1 MATPAEILTTGGLAN
16 ADLIV
21 QAATATGIPLAIAAA
36 MIQKETGGKNV
47 YGHDGSAETGPGV
60 FSTKYGPVVIG
71 GTTYAQGSDIPVT
84 QGNFAEFLR
93 RVTAGEK
100 SNGVGPAQLT
110 YAGYFRQAPDYP
122 FWDALANIRFG
133 LTILADYLDDDFSD
147 ASISSAGAH
156 YNGGTNP
163 GSKALAYGADL
174 LAQTQIW
181 RARLAGASE
190 LGGSMPKVFLSPSDQ
205 DNNPVDGGGNEQ
217 QYAQERCARAA
228 EVLRAHGVT
237 VKVSEAGIGDDTNGY
252 VASVKEGEA
261 WGPDIYVADHT
272 NATGTANKASGVQAY
287 CWLGDPN
294 SKRLGECINARM
306 DPIVPGGASI
316 QDGSN
321 LHEVS
326 GPSATAVLMESGY
339 HDNPLDAS
347 VIRTKTTEMGEAL
360 AHGILD
366 YFGIP
371 IQVTTTQE
379 DIMSDPQVIELLTQ
393 ISRQTLGS
401 SDALTRGQSGIKWDG
416 DAYRHLAIIS
426 DALTSGYPA
435 NPDAGIEERPPGA
448 IYTLLTSI
456 ESKLDA
462 LATTTEPERAESEPA
477 TPAEPAPVTG
487 ANAIR
492 SACAAIRSEQAAHTA
507 YIEGRLSIIESNL

>member
-1 MATPAEILTTGGLAN
+1 MATSAEILAAGGLVN

-36 MIQKETGGKNV
+36 MIQKESGGKNV
-47 YGHDGSAETGPGV
+47 YGHDGSVETGPGV
-60 FSTKYGPVVIG
+60 FSTRYGPVVIG
-71 GTTYAQGSDIPVT
+71 GTTYAQGSNIPVT

-110 YAGYFRQAPDYP
+110 YAGYFKQVPDYP

-147 ASISSAGAH
+147 SSISAAGAR

-163 GSKALAYGADL
+163 GEKALAYGADL
-174 LAQTQIW
+174 LAKTITW
-181 RARLAGASE
+181 RARLAVASE

-205 DNNPVDGGGNEQ
+205 DNNAVDGGGVEQ
-217 QYAQERCARAA
+217 QYAQLRCARAA

-237 VKVSEAGIGDDTNGY
+237 VKVSEAGIGDDSNGY

-272 NATGTANKASGVQAY
+272 NATGNAAVKRSGVQAY

-294 SKRLGECINARM
+294 SRRLGECINARM

-316 QDGSN
+316 QDGSG
-321 LHEVS
+321 LYEVS
-326 GPSATAVLMESGY
+326 GPSAPAVLMESGY
-339 HDNPLDAS
+339 HDNPVDAA

-360 AHGILD
+360 ALGILD
-366 YFGIP
+366 YFGI
-371 IQVTTTQE
+371 QTTTPSEEE
-379 DIMSDPQVIELLTQ
+379 DIMSTESTALLG
-393 ISRQTLGS
+393 IIADRLLVV
-401 SDALTRGQSGIKWDG
+401 SDALTTGKEGVKFDG
-416 DAYRHLAIIS
+416 DVIARL
-426 DALTSGYPA
+426 
-435 NPDAGIEERPPGA
+435 R
-448 IYTLLTSI
+448 SI

-462 LATTTEPERAESEPA
+462 LATTTEPEPE
-477 TPAEPAPVTG
+477 TPAETAPVAG

-492 SACAAIRSEQAAHTA
+492 SACAAIRSEQAAHAA
-507 YIEGRLSIIESNL
+507 YIESILSIIEANL

>member
-1 MATPAEILTTGGLAN
+1 MATPTEVLTAGGLTN

-21 QAATATGIPLAIAAA
+21 QAATATGIPLAILAA
-36 MIQKETGGKNV
+36 MVQKESGGQNI
-47 YGHDGSAETGPGV
+47 YGRDGKDTASPGV
-60 FSTKYGPVVIG
+60 YANDYPLQVTKE
-71 GTTYAQGSDIPVT
+71 
-84 QGNFAEFLR
+84 NFTEFRAAVL
-93 RVTAGEK
+93 AGQK
-100 SNGVGPAQLT
+100 SNGVGPSQIT
-110 YAGYFRQAPDYP
+110 YPGYWKQYPDYP
-122 FWDALANIRFG
+122 FWDVLANLKFG
-133 LTILADYLDDDFSD
+133 ATLLMDLLDGDYSD

-163 GSKALAYGADL
+163 GSEALAYGADL
-174 LAQTQIW
+174 LAQTKIW

-217 QYAQERCARAA
+217 QYAQLRCARAA

-237 VKVSEAGIGDDTNGY
+237 VKVSETGIGDDTNGY

-272 NATGTANKASGVQAY
+272 NATGNAAVKRSGVQAY
-287 CWLGDPN
+287 CWLADPN

-321 LHEVS
+321 LYEVS

-339 HDNPLDAS
+339 HDNPVDAAM
-347 VIRTKTTEMGEAL
+347 IRTKTTEMGEAL
-360 AHGILD
+360 ALGILD

-379 DIMSDPQVIELLTQ
+379 DIMSDPQAIDLLTK
-393 ISRQTLGS
+393 IAERTLVIA
-401 SDALTRGQSGIKWDG
+401 DALTVGKEGVKYDG
-416 DAYRHLAIIS
+416 DVIARL
-426 DALTSGYPA
+426 
-435 NPDAGIEERPPGA
+435 R
-448 IYTLLTSI
+448 SI
-456 ESKLDA
+456 ESKFDA
-462 LATTTEPERAESEPA
+462 LATTTEPERAEPEPEA
-477 TPAEPAPVTG
+477 PAEPDASKEAIKAAVT
-487 ANAIR
+487 AIR
-492 SACAAIRSEQAAHTA
+492 AAADA
-507 YIEGRLSIIESNL
+507 IEAQL

>member
-1 MATPAEILTTGGLAN
+1 MATPTEILTAGGLTN

-36 MIQKETGGKNV
+36 MIQKESGGKNV

-71 GTTYAQGSDIPVT
+71 GTTYAQGGDIPVT

-110 YAGYFRQAPDYP
+110 YAGYFKQAPDYP

-147 ASISSAGAH
+147 SSISSAGAH
-156 YNGGTNP
+156 YNGGTTP

-174 LAQTQIW
+174 LAQTKIW

-217 QYAQERCARAA
+217 QYAQLRCARAA

-237 VKVSEAGIGDDTNGY
+237 VKVSEAGIGDDSNGY

-272 NATGTANKASGVQAY
+272 NATGNAAVKRSGVQAY

-294 SKRLGECINARM
+294 SRRLGECINARM
-306 DPIVPGGASI
+306 DPVVPGGASI
-316 QDGSN
+316 QDGSG
-321 LHEVS
+321 LYEVS

-339 HDNPLDAS
+339 HDNPVDAA

-360 AHGILD
+360 ALGILD
-366 YFGIP
+366 YFGI
-371 IQVTTTQE
+371 QTTTPSEEE
-379 DIMSDPQVIELLTQ
+379 DIMSTEATELLGT
-393 ISRQTLGS
+393 IADRLLVV
-401 SDALTRGQSGIKWDG
+401 SDALTTGKEGVKFDG
-416 DAYRHLAIIS
+416 DVIARL
-426 DALTSGYPA
+426 
-435 NPDAGIEERPPGA
+435 R
-448 IYTLLTSI
+448 SI

-462 LATTTEPERAESEPA
+462 LATTTEPERPAPEPA
-477 TPAEPAPVTG
+477 IPAETAPVTG
-487 ANAIR
+487 ATAIR
-492 SACAAIRSEQAAHTA
+492 EALATARAA
-507 YIEGRLSIIESNL
+507 LSIIEANL

>member
-1 MATPAEILTTGGLAN
+1 MVTPAEILTAGGLVN

-21 QAATATGIPLAIAAA
+21 QAAGATGVPLAILAA
-36 MIQKETGGKNV
+36 MVQKESGGQNI
-47 YGHDGSAETGPGV
+47 YGRDGKGTASPGV
-60 FSTKYGPVVIG
+60 YANDYPLQVTKE
-71 GTTYAQGSDIPVT
+71 
-84 QGNFAEFLR
+84 NFTEFRAAVL
-93 RVTAGEK
+93 AGQK
-100 SNGVGPAQLT
+100 SNGVGPSQIT
-110 YAGYFRQAPDYP
+110 YPGYWKQYPDYP
-122 FWDALANIRFG
+122 FWDVLANLKFG
-133 LTILADYLDDDFSD
+133 ATLLMDLLDGDTSD

-163 GSKALAYGADL
+163 NAKALAYGADL
-174 LAQTQIW
+174 LAQTKIW

-190 LGGSMPKVFLSPSDQ
+190 LGGNMPKVFLSPSDQ

-217 QYAQERCARAA
+217 QYAQLRCARAA

-237 VKVSEAGIGDDTNGY
+237 VKVSEAGIGDDSNGY

-272 NATGTANKASGVQAY
+272 NATGSAAVKRSGVQAY

-321 LHEVS
+321 LYEVS
-326 GPSATAVLMESGY
+326 GPSMTAVLMESGY
-339 HDNPLDAS
+339 HDNPIDAA

-360 AHGILD
+360 AYGILD
-366 YFGIP
+366 YLGI
-371 IQVTTTQE
+371 QTTTPSEEE
-379 DIMSDPQVIELLTQ
+379 DIMSTTEATALLGT
-393 ISRQTLGS
+393 IAERLLVV
-401 SDALTRGQSGIKWDG
+401 SDALTVGKEGVKFDG
-416 DAYRHLAIIS
+416 DVIARL
-426 DALTSGYPA
+426 
-435 NPDAGIEERPPGA
+435 R
-448 IYTLLTSI
+448 SI
-456 ESKLDA
+456 ESKLDS
-462 LATTTEPERAESEPA
+462 LATDTTEPERAESEPE

-492 SACAAIRSEQAAHTA
+492 SACAAIRSEQAAHAA

>member
-1 MATPAEILTTGGLAN
+1 MATPAEILAAGGLVN

-21 QAATATGIPLAIAAA
+21 QAAGATGVPLAILAA
-36 MIQKETGGKNV
+36 MVQKESGGQNI
-47 YGHDGSAETGPGV
+47 YGRDGKDTASPGV
-60 FSTKYGPVVIG
+60 YANDYPLQVTKE
-71 GTTYAQGSDIPVT
+71 
-84 QGNFAEFLR
+84 NFTEFRAAVL
-93 RVTAGEK
+93 AGQK
-100 SNGVGPAQLT
+100 SNGVGPSQIT
-110 YAGYFRQAPDYP
+110 YPGYWKQYPDYP
-122 FWDALANIRFG
+122 FWDVLSNLKFG
-133 LTILADYLDDDFSD
+133 ATLLMDLLDGDYSD

-163 GSKALAYGADL
+163 NAKALAYGADL
-174 LAQTQIW
+174 LAQTKIW

-217 QYAQERCARAA
+217 RYAQLRCARAA

-272 NATGTANKASGVQAY
+272 NATGNAAVKRSGVQAY

-321 LHEVS
+321 LYEVS
-326 GPSATAVLMESGY
+326 GPSMTAVLMESGY
-339 HDNPLDAS
+339 HDNPLDAAT
-347 VIRTKTTEMGEAL
+347 IRTKTTEMGEAL
-360 AHGILD
+360 AYGILD
-366 YFGIP
+366 YFGI
-371 IQVTTTQE
+371 QTTTPSEEE
-379 DIMSDPQVIELLTQ
+379 DIMSTESTALLGT
-393 ISRQTLGS
+393 IAERLLVV
-401 SDALTRGQSGIKWDG
+401 SDALTVGKEGVKFDG
-416 DAYRHLAIIS
+416 DVIARL
-426 DALTSGYPA
+426 
-435 NPDAGIEERPPGA
+435 R
-448 IYTLLTSI
+448 SI

-462 LATTTEPERAESEPA
+462 LATTEPERAESEPE
-477 TPAEPAPVTG
+477 TPAETAPMTG
-487 ANAIR
+487 ATAIR
-492 SACAAIRSEQAAHTA
+492 EALATARAALSV
-507 YIEGRLSIIESNL
+507 IEANL

>member
-1 MATPAEILTTGGLAN
+1 MATPTEILTTGGLVN

-36 MIQKETGGKNV
+36 MVQKESGGKNV
-47 YGHDGSAETGPGV
+47 YGHDGSTETGPGV
-60 FSTKYGPVVIG
+60 FSTKYGPVVING
-71 GTTYAQGSDIPVT
+71 VTYAQGSDIPVT

-100 SNGVGPAQLT
+100 SNGVGPAQIT
-110 YAGYFRQAPDYP
+110 YAGYFKQAPDYP
-122 FWDALANIRFG
+122 FWDPLANIRFG

-174 LAQTQIW
+174 LAQTKIW

-217 QYAQERCARAA
+217 QYAQLRCARAA
-228 EVLRAHGVT
+228 EVLRAHGVD
-237 VKVSEAGIGDDTNGY
+237 VKVSTAGIGDDTNGY

-272 NATGTANKASGVQAY
+272 NATGNAAVKRSGVQAY

-321 LHEVS
+321 LYEVS

-339 HDNPLDAS
+339 HDNPIDAE

-366 YFGIP
+366 YFGI
-371 IQVTTTQE
+371 QTTTTEEE
-379 DIMSDPQVIELLTQ
+379 DIMSTEATALLGT
-393 ISRQTLGS
+393 IADRLLVV
-401 SDALTRGQSGIKWDG
+401 SDALTVGKEGVKFDG
-416 DAYRHLAIIS
+416 DVIARL
-426 DALTSGYPA
+426 
-435 NPDAGIEERPPGA
+435 R
-448 IYTLLTSI
+448 SI

-462 LATTTEPERAESEPA
+462 LATTEPERAEPEPE

-487 ANAIR
+487 ATAIR
-492 SACAAIRSEQAAHTA
+492 EALATARAA
-507 YIEGRLSIIESNL
+507 LSIIEANL